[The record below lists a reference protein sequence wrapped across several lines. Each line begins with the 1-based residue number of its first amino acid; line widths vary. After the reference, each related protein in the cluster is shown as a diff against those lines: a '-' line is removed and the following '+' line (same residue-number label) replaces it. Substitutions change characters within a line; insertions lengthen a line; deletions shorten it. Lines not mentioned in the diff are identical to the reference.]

1 MQHEAIYALYNNV
14 VSIIGMG
21 SDAVAKDNK
30 GNVVSWDATKVS
42 DKQKELQEA
51 DDLRLL
57 RVERNN
63 KLTLSDWTQ
72 SRDVFLPN
80 DEEWKT
86 YRQQLR
92 DLPKNTD
99 PMNPVWPTK
108 PS

>member
-1 MQHEAIYALYNNV
+1 MKQTITDLQTGESKLVDFTESERLEVEYYNNHIAPIEDME
-14 VSIIGMG
+14 S
-21 SDAVAKDNK
+21 
-30 GNVVSWDATKVS
+30 
-42 DKQKELQEA
+42 
-51 DDLRLL
+51 LRIRRNQLL
-57 RVERNN
+57 TE
-63 KLTLSDWTQ
+63 SDWTQ
-72 SRDVFLPN
+72 SRDVLLSN

>member
-1 MQHEAIYALYNNV
+1 MKQTITDLETGKTEIVELTDTEKLEIEYYNNHIA
-14 VSIIGMG
+14 SIQAME
-21 SDAVAKDNK
+21 NLRTRR
-30 GNVVSWDATKVS
+30 NELLTK
-42 DKQKELQEA
+42 
-51 DDLRLL
+51 
-57 RVERNN
+57 
-63 KLTLSDWTQ
+63 SDWTQ
-72 SRDVFLPN
+72 SRDILLSN

>member
-1 MQHEAIYALYNNV
+1 MKQTITDFQTGETKLVDLTETEKLEIEYFNNH
-14 VSIIGMG
+14 IAPIRAM
-21 SDAVAKDNK
+21 
-30 GNVVSWDATKVS
+30 
-42 DKQKELQEA
+42 E
-51 DDLRLL
+51 DLRRRRNQLL
-57 RVERNN
+57 TE
-63 KLTLSDWTQ
+63 SDWTQ

-92 DLPKNTD
+92 DLPKNTE

>member
-1 MQHEAIYALYNNV
+1 MKQSITDLETGKTEIVEFTDTEKLEIEYYNNH
-14 VSIIGMG
+14 I
-21 SDAVAKDNK
+21 AP
-30 GNVVSWDATKVS
+30 
-42 DKQKELQEA
+42 KEDMES
-51 DDLRLL
+51 LRTRRNQLL
-57 RVERNN
+57 TE
-63 KLTLSDWTQ
+63 SDWTQ
-72 SRDVFLPN
+72 SRDVLLSN

>member
-1 MQHEAIYALYNNV
+1 MKQTITDLQTGKTEIVEFTDTEKLEAEYYNNH
-14 VSIIGMG
+14 IAPIQAME
-21 SDAVAKDNK
+21 N
-30 GNVVSWDATKVS
+30 
-42 DKQKELQEA
+42 
-51 DDLRLL
+51 LRRRRNQLL
-57 RVERNN
+57 TE
-63 KLTLSDWTQ
+63 SDWTQ
-72 SRDVFLPN
+72 SRDVFLSN

>member
-1 MQHEAIYALYNNV
+1 MKQTITDFQTGKTEIVEFTDTEKLEIEYFNNH
-14 VSIIGMG
+14 I
-21 SDAVAKDNK
+21 AP
-30 GNVVSWDATKVS
+30 
-42 DKQKELQEA
+42 KESMEN
-51 DDLRLL
+51 LRT
-57 RVERNN
+57 RRN
-63 KLTLSDWTQ
+63 KLLTESDWTQ
-72 SRDVFLPN
+72 SRDVFLSN

>member
-1 MQHEAIYALYNNV
+1 MKQTITDFQTGKTEIVEFTDTEKLEAEYYNNHIAPKE
-14 VSIIGMG
+14 SIESLRIRR
-21 SDAVAKDNK
+21 N
-30 GNVVSWDATKVS
+30 
-42 DKQKELQEA
+42 QLLKE
-51 DDLRLL
+51 
-57 RVERNN
+57 
-63 KLTLSDWTQ
+63 SDWTQ
-72 SRDVFLPN
+72 SRDVFLSN

>member
-1 MQHEAIYALYNNV
+1 MKQTITDFQTGKTEIVEFTDAEKLEAEYYINHIAP
-14 VSIIGMG
+14 
-21 SDAVAKDNK
+21 
-30 GNVVSWDATKVS
+30 
-42 DKQKELQEA
+42 KESMES
-51 DDLRLL
+51 LRM
-57 RVERNN
+57 RRN
-63 KLTLSDWTQ
+63 KLLAESDWTQ
-72 SRDVFLPN
+72 SRDVFLSN

>member
-1 MQHEAIYALYNNV
+1 MKQTITDFETGKTEIVELTDTEKLEIEYFNNH
-14 VSIIGMG
+14 IAPIQAME
-21 SDAVAKDNK
+21 N
-30 GNVVSWDATKVS
+30 
-42 DKQKELQEA
+42 
-51 DDLRLL
+51 LRRRRNQLL
-57 RVERNN
+57 IE
-63 KLTLSDWTQ
+63 SDWTQ

-108 PS
+108 PL

>member
-1 MQHEAIYALYNNV
+1 MKQTITDFQTGKTEIVEFTDTEKLEIEYYNNHIA
-14 VSIIGMG
+14 SIQAME
-21 SDAVAKDNK
+21 NLRTRR
-30 GNVVSWDATKVS
+30 N
-42 DKQKELQEA
+42 EL
-51 DDLRLL
+51 
-57 RVERNN
+57 
-63 KLTLSDWTQ
+63 LTESDWTQ
-72 SRDVFLPN
+72 SRDILLSN

>member
-1 MQHEAIYALYNNV
+1 MKQTITDLQTGKTEIVEFTDIEKLEAEYYINHIAP
-14 VSIIGMG
+14 
-21 SDAVAKDNK
+21 
-30 GNVVSWDATKVS
+30 
-42 DKQKELQEA
+42 KESM
-51 DDLRLL
+51 DSLRNT
-57 RVERNN
+57 RN
-63 KLTLSDWTQ
+63 KLLTESDWTQ
-72 SRDVFLPN
+72 SRDVFLSN